1 MKKSFKTS
9 QIITIS
15 IVCGLLLLATLF
27 AGCTSSAPAP
37 QVTPAVSTTPVS
49 ATTAVPAAQST
60 PPAVSTTPAPVV
72 LATTSTPAPVYTY
85 SEGNVIAYTA
95 ASLKGVS
102 PKLAE
107 GFSKMYPGHKVTF
120 NLDGTQALTTQI
132 ENGAYAD
139 VFISA
144 SPKYTTQLT
153 KGGYFQ
159 DGTVSTLTTNY
170 VIVILPANN
179 PANIQSLTDLAKPGV
194 KIARAAKTV
203 PVGIATDSALAN
215 LAKSTYGQDWN
226 NSVYTNTV
234 TFETSE
240 PAVATKVALGEVDA
254 GFVYESTA
262 TAAKPGTYVSV
273 TIPKKDNYLQVYS
286 IAVLKESTSK
296 GAAMDFET
304 FMLSGAGQQIL
315 MDYGFRT
322 P

>member
-9 QIITIS
+9 QVIIS

-27 AGCTSSAPAP
+27 AGCTSSAPVLP
-37 QVTPAVSTTPVS
+37 VTPA
-49 ATTAVPAAQST
+49 ALATAVPETTVPAPQPT
-60 PPAVSTTPAPVV
+60 PQAISTTPAPVV
-72 LATTSTPAPVYTY
+72 PATTSIPAPVYTY

-102 PKLAE
+102 SKLAE
-107 GFSKMYPGHKVTF
+107 GFSKMYPGHTVTF
-120 NLDGTQALTTQI
+120 NLDGTQALTTQV

-139 VFISA
+139 IFISA
-144 SPKYTTQLT
+144 SPRYTTELT

-170 VIVILPANN
+170 VIVILPADN
-179 PANIQSLTDLAKPGV
+179 PGNIQSLADLAKPGV

-203 PVGIATDSALAN
+203 PVGIATDAALAN
-215 LAKSTYGQDWN
+215 LAKSTYGQNWN

-254 GFVYESTA
+254 GFVYEST
-262 TAAKPGTYVSV
+262 TTGAKPGTYVSV
-273 TIPKKDNYLQVYS
+273 TIPKMDNYLQVYA
-286 IAVLKESTSK
+286 IAVLKGSTSK
-296 GAAMDFET
+296 GTAADFEN
-304 FMLSGAGQQIL
+304 FMLSDAGQQIL
-315 MDYGFRT
+315 RDYGFR
-322 P
+322 PA

>member
-1 MKKSFKTS
+1 MKKLSKNS
-9 QIITIS
+9 QIILIG
-15 IVCGLLLLATLF
+15 IVCGLLMLTTFF
-27 AGCTSSAPAP
+27 AGCTSSTP
-37 QVTPAVSTTPVS
+37 TPAAS
-49 ATTAVPAAQST
+49 TTAVPATTVLPVATATAQPT
-60 PPAVSTTPAPVV
+60 PQAVTTTPVGI
-72 LATTSTPAPVYTY
+72 ATTSTPAPVYTY

-107 GFSKMYPGHKVTF
+107 GFAKMYPGHKVTF

-144 SPKYTTQLT
+144 SPKYTTELT

-170 VIVILPANN
+170 VIVILPADN
-179 PANIQSLTDLAKPGV
+179 PANIQTLTDLAKPGV

-203 PVGIATDSALAN
+203 PVGIATDTALAN
-215 LAKSTYGQDWN
+215 LAKSSYGQAWN
-226 NSVYTNTV
+226 NSVYSNTV

-262 TAAKPGTYVSV
+262 TAAKPGTYVDV
-273 TIPKKDNYLQVYS
+273 TIPKNDNYLQVYA

-296 GAAMDFET
+296 GTAADFEN
-304 FMLSGAGQQIL
+304 FMLSDAGQQIL
-315 MDYGFRT
+315 RDYGFRSA
-322 P
+322 